1 MSIKDFLSKYRPMQT
16 GQYVP
21 ICRESDNLL
30 HVLMEMLNKRCHVA
44 VVLDEKK
51 KLLAIFNY
59 YQIFSQIISEQHINV
74 KEQQQQEMAN
84 DHLTNNLLNDSNDIS
99 NHFTSD

>member
-1 MSIKDFLSKYRPMQT
+1 MQS

-59 YQIFSQIISEQHINV
+59 YQIFTQIISAQHMNINQ
-74 KEQQQQEMAN
+74 EQQEIAN
-84 DHLTNNLLNDSNDIS
+84 DHLTNNLLNDSNDIN
-99 NHFTSD
+99 NHFKSND